1 MERQDP
7 AERRPGTVRYGVTD
21 TPLGPVWI
29 GVSERGV
36 CDVTLGASSEQRYRA
51 RLSRWASDARGDS
64 GAVAAV
70 AGELDAY
77 FAGRLTQFSVPL
89 DLTRVTP
96 FTLRVLRAAQR
107 IAFGCVT
114 SYGDIARGI
123 GAPAASRAVG
133 GALGR
138 NPVPII
144 VPCHR
149 VVTHARQLGGF
160 TGGVDFKRALLRLEG
175 HALTGESAGTRVDPQ
190 APGASAGG
198 CAGEPDS
205 GDSAALRLR

>member
-1 MERQDP
+1 METQDHGGWL
-7 AERRPGTVRYGVTD
+7 PGTVRYGVAD
-21 TPLGPVWI
+21 TPLGPVWV
-29 GVSERGV
+29 GVSTRGV
-36 CDVTLGASSEQRYRA
+36 CDVTLDALSEQRYRA
-51 RLSRWASDARGDS
+51 RLAGWASDARRDTH
-64 GAVAAV
+64 AVADV
-70 AGELDAY
+70 AAELNAY
-77 FAGRLTQFSVPL
+77 FAGRLTQFSVPV

-96 FTLRVLRAAQR
+96 FTLRVLRAARR

-114 SYGDIARGI
+114 SYGDVARTI

-160 TGGVDFKRALLRLEG
+160 TGGIAFKSALLQLEG
-175 HALTGESAGTRVDPQ
+175 HALTGAAAGARLAPQ
-190 APGASAGG
+190 GFAT
-198 CAGEPDS
+198 DS
-205 GDSAALRLR
+205 

>member
-1 MERQDP
+1 METQDYGG
-7 AERRPGTVRYGVTD
+7 RLPGTVRYGVTD
-21 TPLGPVWI
+21 TPLGPVWL

-36 CDVTLGASSEQRYRA
+36 CDVTLDAPNEQRYRA
-51 RLSRWASDARGDS
+51 HLAGWVSDACRDS
-64 GAVAAV
+64 RAVAAV
-70 AGELDAY
+70 AGELEAY
-77 FAGRLTQFSVPL
+77 FAGRLTRFSVPL

-96 FTLRVLRAAQR
+96 FTQRVLGAARR

-149 VVTHARQLGGF
+149 VVTHARRLGGF
-160 TGGVDFKRALLRLEG
+160 TGGVAFKRALLQLEG
-175 HALTGESAGTRVDPQ
+175 HALTAEAAGARLAPQ
-190 APGASAGG
+190 GFAAG
-198 CAGEPDS
+198 S
-205 GDSAALRLR
+205 

>member
-1 MERQDP
+1 MERQVDGG
-7 AERRPGTVRYGVTD
+7 RLPGTVRYGVID
-21 TPLGPVWI
+21 TPLGLVWL

-36 CDVTLGASSEQRYRA
+36 CDVTLDAPDEQRYRA
-51 RLSRWASDARGDS
+51 RLAGWVSDARRDS
-64 GAVAAV
+64 LAVAAV
-70 AGELDAY
+70 AGELDVY
-77 FAGRLTQFSVPL
+77 FAGCLTQFSVPL

-96 FTLRVLRAAQR
+96 FTQRVLGAARR
-107 IAFGCVT
+107 IAFGSVT
-114 SYGDIARGI
+114 SYGDIARRI

-160 TGGVDFKRALLRLEG
+160 TGGIAFKRALLRLEG
-175 HALTGESAGTRVDPQ
+175 HALTGEAAAARLTGLGATR
-190 APGASAGG
+190 GFTT
-198 CAGEPDS
+198 DS
-205 GDSAALRLR
+205 

>member
-1 MERQDP
+1 METQDYGG
-7 AERRPGTVRYGVTD
+7 RLPGTVRYGVTD
-21 TPLGPVWI
+21 TPLGPVWL

-36 CDVTLGASSEQRYRA
+36 CDVTLDAPNEQRYRA
-51 RLSRWASDARGDS
+51 RLAGWVSDACRDS
-64 GAVAAV
+64 RAVAAV
-70 AGELDAY
+70 AGELEAY
-77 FAGRLTQFSVPL
+77 FAGRLTRFSVPL

-96 FTLRVLRAAQR
+96 FTQRVLGAARR

-160 TGGVDFKRALLRLEG
+160 TGGVAFKRALLQLEG
-175 HALTGESAGTRVDPQ
+175 HALPAEAAGARLAPQ
-190 APGASAGG
+190 AARARGF
-198 CAGEPDS
+198 AGEPDS
-205 GDSAALRLR
+205 GDSAARRLR

>member
-1 MERQDP
+1 MEMQD
-7 AERRPGTVRYGVTD
+7 AGGRIPGMVRYGVTA
-21 TPLGPVWI
+21 TPFGPVWL

-36 CDVTLGASSEQRYRA
+36 CDVTLDAPDEQRYRA
-51 RLSRWASDARGDS
+51 RLAGWVSDARRDS
-64 GAVAAV
+64 LAVAAV

-77 FAGRLTQFSVPL
+77 FAGCLTLFSVPL

-96 FTLRVLRAAQR
+96 FTQRVLGAARR
-107 IAFGCVT
+107 IAFGSVT
-114 SYGDIARGI
+114 SYGDIARRI

-160 TGGVDFKRALLRLEG
+160 TGGIAFKRALLRLEG
-175 HALTGESAGTRVDPQ
+175 HALTGEAAAARLTGLGATR
-190 APGASAGG
+190 GFTT
-198 CAGEPDS
+198 DS
-205 GDSAALRLR
+205 

>member
-1 MERQDP
+1 MEMQD
-7 AERRPGTVRYGVTD
+7 AGGRMPGMVSYGVTA
-21 TPLGPVWI
+21 TPFGPVWI

-36 CDVTLGASSEQRYRA
+36 CDVTLDAPDEQRYRA
-51 RLSRWASDARGDS
+51 RLAGWVSAARRDS
-64 GAVAAV
+64 LAVAAV

-77 FAGRLTQFSVPL
+77 FAGCLTQFSVPL

-96 FTLRVLRAAQR
+96 FTQRVLGAARR
-107 IAFGCVT
+107 IAFGSVT
-114 SYGDIARGI
+114 SYGDIARRI

-160 TGGVDFKRALLRLEG
+160 TGGIAFKRALLRLEG
-175 HALTGESAGTRVDPQ
+175 HALTGEAAAARLAPQGSLLAACGETPRRTETGQ
-190 APGASAGG
+190 APG
-198 CAGEPDS
+198 
-205 GDSAALRLR
+205 